1 MGLGSVRDF
10 CLSEARARA
19 LEQRQKLADRIDPL
33 AARQSERSAQ
43 AAKANALTFREA
55 AAAWHETMSPRWSSA
70 KHTEIVRNRLSKW
83 VIPLIG
89 ACAVAEIETPDV
101 LKVLQ
106 QPVKD
111 AAFWVA
117 HAVTASRVRNDVEQ
131 ILSWCGVAGYRP
143 ATAPNPAKWAGHLAL
158 LLPAPRSVAPT
169 QGHAAMRYQD
179 IPALMARLAQ
189 YQSLGTRALQFLILT
204 GARISE
210 VVGARRDEIDFNEAL
225 WIVPASRMK
234 ARREWRQPLAPEV
247 VKLLRSL
254 PREPDNEFIFI
265 GREGAGLS
273 EKAIRQVPRREG
285 HDYGDVTV
293 HGFRSSF
300 STWANEKTAH
310 SNHAIELSLA
320 HQIGS
325 ETERAYQRS
334 DLLQKRRALMA
345 EWAKYCTTLPER
357 IDGDKRPEAFSGQ

>member
-131 ILSWCGVAGYRP
+131 ILSYIARPRRRIRPSGQGISPCCYRRR
-143 ATAPNPAKWAGHLAL
+143 AP
-158 LLPAPRSVAPT
+158 
-169 QGHAAMRYQD
+169 
-179 IPALMARLAQ
+179 
-189 YQSLGTRALQFLILT
+189 SLRRKGTRRCATRTF
-204 GARISE
+204 
-210 VVGARRDEIDFNEAL
+210 
-225 WIVPASRMK
+225 
-234 ARREWRQPLAPEV
+234 
-247 VKLLRSL
+247 
-254 PREPDNEFIFI
+254 PR
-265 GREGAGLS
+265 
-273 EKAIRQVPRREG
+273 
-285 HDYGDVTV
+285 
-293 HGFRSSF
+293 
-300 STWANEKTAH
+300 
-310 SNHAIELSLA
+310 
-320 HQIGS
+320 
-325 ETERAYQRS
+325 
-334 DLLQKRRALMA
+334 
-345 EWAKYCTTLPER
+345 
-357 IDGDKRPEAFSGQ
+357 